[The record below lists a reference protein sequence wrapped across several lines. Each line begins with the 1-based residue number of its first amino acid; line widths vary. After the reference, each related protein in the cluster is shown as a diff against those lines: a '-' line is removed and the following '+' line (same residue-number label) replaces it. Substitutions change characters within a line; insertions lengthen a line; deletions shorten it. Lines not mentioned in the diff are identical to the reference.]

1 MVRIQIVSD
10 LHLETHP
17 SYSTYDLPATAPYLA
32 LLGDIGHI
40 ADPSFLDWLQDLLS
54 RWRIVF
60 FLFGNHEAWHMRL
73 SSAKKKVR
81 AFAERMEGLRVK
93 KGGEG
98 IGEFV
103 FLDRTRYDFPSS
115 SSDTTSPS
123 SSSGI
128 NSSSSSHRN
137 SDDITILGCTLYSH
151 ITPSQSHSISSRF
164 IDFRDMIDW
173 DVSEHNDA
181 HSADLAW
188 LNEQVQSIANLENQE
203 NERGGRKR
211 KRKIMILTHYSP
223 TIDPRTK
230 NPRYPA
236 ESSVSSG
243 FMTDL
248 SREICWRSESVTIWG
263 YGHTH
268 YNVDFFSCTEGEEEG
283 KEGVGGGGGKRVVA
297 NQKGYY
303 KTLPPPRKHSTSR
316 GEGEGEV
323 EGLAFQAGKII
334 EI

>member
-1 MVRIQIVSD
+1 
-10 LHLETHP
+10 
-17 SYSTYDLPATAPYLA
+17 
-32 LLGDIGHI
+32 
-40 ADPSFLDWLQDLLS
+40 
-54 RWRIVF
+54 
-60 FLFGNHEAWHMRL
+60 MRL

-93 KGGEG
+93 KGVGG
-98 IGEFV
+98 MGEFV

-115 SSDTTSPS
+115 SS
-123 SSSGI
+123 
-128 NSSSSSHRN
+128 SHHKN

-151 ITPSQSHSISSRF
+151 ITPKQSHSISSRF

-188 LNEQVQSIANLENQE
+188 LNAQVQSIHAENQE
-203 NERGGRKR
+203 NERGERKR
-211 KRKIMILTHYSP
+211 RRKIVILTHYSP
-223 TIDPRTK
+223 TIDHRTK
-230 NPRYPA
+230 TPRYPA

-248 SREICWRSESVTIWG
+248 SREICWRSESVKVWG

-268 YNVDFFSCTEGEEEG
+268 YNVDFFFTLEGGGETDIAG
-283 KEGVGGGGGKRVVA
+283 DGGGGGKRIVA

-303 KTLPPPRKHSTSR
+303 KTLPPPPRKHPASR
-316 GEGEGEV
+316 GEGDE
-323 EGLAFQAGKII
+323 LAFQAGKII